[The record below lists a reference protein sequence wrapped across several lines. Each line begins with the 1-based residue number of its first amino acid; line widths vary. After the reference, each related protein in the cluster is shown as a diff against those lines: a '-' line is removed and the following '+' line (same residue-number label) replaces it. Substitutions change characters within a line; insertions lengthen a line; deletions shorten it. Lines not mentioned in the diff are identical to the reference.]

1 MAVATTYVPTV
12 FTARDRFSDV
22 VRGMTRNTRTFSAGL
37 NRLDQR
43 MNRVL
48 GLQGMGAN
56 IRTGAQFGL
65 GLLVY
70 QAGKDAIEYEKAM
83 ASLAAV
89 TGTTFGSM
97 RGEIESLAHESS
109 RSVIDVTRSF
119 ENIGSKMSEYLDN
132 PIALK
137 NISRASILM
146 ADASRMEV
154 DAASEALTSIMNQF
168 AIGHERASEVVNKL
182 AVGEDV
188 GASTIEESVD
198 MMRQFGA
205 SIRMAG
211 GDYKDAIAM
220 VQATSKTM
228 GKLGVGRGFRNI
240 MIDMITGEGMDSN
253 KKKALARVG
262 ADIKILSGKTVP
274 FMRKLQELRKLLP
287 DNQAMG
293 MYFKKTNMEAGS
305 IFLREFQG
313 TFLEYQKKIYEL
325 NTATEKANKNNDTF
339 AKGFKDLKA
348 SFTNFIVTTDNANE
362 SLQMLKGTMGWMKD
376 NMGSLINGI
385 VYAGI
390 AFAGF
395 KLLVMGARL
404 ASFAMSVTMGL
415 TAARAGAMAIAMQG
429 NAVAIGAF
437 NLAMTG
443 YALPLLAGAAAIG
456 VLGYA
461 VYRFSKRHETEADRQ
476 VANITKV
483 NGALRGSTEV
493 QKAELEKQLAQ
504 KTYFFKMQ
512 EAVGKKTL
520 SKQQIMM
527 NDILSGKNGYLKNQ
541 NNQAV
546 QRYFQEK
553 LSPTKGYLADL
564 SFSNGQFG
572 SMARENYHKSELEK
586 LNIPEATKAY
596 QVGMPFDE
604 IEKVFKKLTTVS
616 EKKHE
621 LEIVIKNLEGV
632 VLGNTTVPYIE
643 GNTFFER
650 MDALYQAPKTSKTT
664 QGTKRPTNIWGQP
677 L

>member
-43 MNRVL
+43 LNRVL

-119 ENIGSKMSEYLDN
+119 ENIGSKMSEYLKN
-132 PIALK
+132 PAALK
-137 NISRASILM
+137 NIGRASILM

-154 DAASEALTSIMNQF
+154 DESSEVLTSLMNQF
-168 AIGHERASEVVNKL
+168 GLKHFDAGKL
-182 AVGEDV
+182 VDKLSAGEDV
-188 GASTIEESVD
+188 GASTIAESTDVI
-198 MMRQFGA
+198 RQFAA

-211 GDYKDAIAM
+211 GNYKEAIAL
-220 VQATSKTM
+220 VQSTTKTM
-228 GKLGVGRGFRNI
+228 GKEGVGRGFRNL
-240 MIDMITGEGMDSN
+240 MADMVTGEGMDKR
-253 KKKALARVG
+253 KKTALQMVG
-262 ADIKILSGKTVP
+262 ADLKKITNPLTS
-274 FMRKLQELRKLLP
+274 FRDKLQEVRKLLSSQ
-287 DNQAMG
+287 QAMG
-293 MYFKKTNMEAGS
+293 MFFKKTGIETGTT
-305 IFLREFQG
+305 FLRDYEQFEKY
-313 TFLEYQKKIYEL
+313 LEYIEKNNSAQ
-325 NTATEKANKNNDTF
+325 TKANKNNDTF
-339 AKGFKDLKA
+339 AKSWKDLKA

-376 NMGSLINGI
+376 NMGTLINGI
-385 VYAGI
+385 VYAGL

-415 TAARAGAMAIAMQG
+415 TAARAGAMAIAMKG

-443 YALPLLAGAAAIG
+443 YALPLIAGAVALGA
-456 VLGYA
+456 LGYA
-461 VYRFSKRHETEADRQ
+461 VYKFSKRHETEADRQ

-546 QRYFQEK
+546 QRYFKEK
-553 LSPTKGYLADL
+553 LSNAKGYLGDL
-564 SFSNGQFG
+564 NSPIDMNR
-572 SMARENYHKSELEK
+572 SMTRNKFQEEEIRK
-586 LNIPEATKAY
+586 LNIPEATRAY
-596 QVGMPFDE
+596 EVGMPFDE
-604 IEKVFKKLTTVS
+604 IEKVFPQLTTVS
-616 EKKHE
+616 EKKHQ
-621 LEIVIKNLEGV
+621 LEIVIKNLEGMTI
-632 VLGNTTVPYIE
+632 GNTTVPYIE
-643 GNTFFER
+643 GNAFSET
-650 MDALYQAPKTSKTT
+650 MNAVYPQTSKTT